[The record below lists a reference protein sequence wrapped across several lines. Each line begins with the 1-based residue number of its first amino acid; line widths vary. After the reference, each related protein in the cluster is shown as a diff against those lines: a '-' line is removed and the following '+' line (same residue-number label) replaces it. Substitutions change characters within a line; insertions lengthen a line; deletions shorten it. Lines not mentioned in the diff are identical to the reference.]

1 MTTEL
6 TEKQNDRNLRNVSV
20 GLIWIPRLQR
30 RKRHTP
36 RLTARIARS
45 SSAPVS
51 IVDVKWNAAGRR
63 TAMTLIII
71 KDEFNWV
78 ATSEEDK

>member
-1 MTTEL
+1 
-6 TEKQNDRNLRNVSV
+6 
-20 GLIWIPRLQR
+20 
-30 RKRHTP
+30 
-36 RLTARIARS
+36 
-45 SSAPVS
+45 VS